1 MAESG
6 SLVTLG
12 SWDERANRYEKV
24 RGVLPS
30 SMKSATS
37 SLSQLFLLPHAC
49 SSCSCHKL
57 VIMAKSKNKSQQPQ
71 FPTVSSILLCFKIP
85 CTSEQFP
92 LLSKFYCDASL
103 KQFGIFNV
111 FFVETILGIF
121 RILSYAQKKKKS
133 HNCIVIVRGVPLLH

>member
-6 SLVTLG
+6 SLVIVG
-12 SWDERANRYEKV
+12 CWDEGANRYEKL

-37 SLSQLFLLPHAC
+37 SLSQLFLLPHGC

-71 FPTVSSILLCFKIP
+71 LPTVSSIPLCFKIP
-85 CTSEQFP
+85 CTSEPFP
-92 LLSKFYCDASL
+92 LLSKLYCDPSL
-103 KQFGIFNV
+103 NSLGSSMCFL
-111 FFVETILGIF
+111 ETILGIF
-121 RILSYAQKKKKS
+121 GILSYAQKKKLY
-133 HNCIVIVRGVPLLH
+133 NCIVIVWGVPLLH